1 MKKRVIAYVY
11 GVVAAAVASI
21 FALHWISPEVVSEH
35 LIGVFA
41 LTGVAF
47 IGTYLSYKTKG
58 STTGAVAFIPYLTA
72 LVLYPSWSTSVIVG
86 VGALLAEMV
95 KPKLAIKRAFNV
107 AQIVLSCSIGS
118 MVYVSLGGKALQDNA
133 AFNVIP
139 HTVAVFVFLTVNTS
153 SVAAVVSLA
162 EGKRFFRTWLEG
174 NAAGLVYDVGAVPVV
189 YAFAR
194 AYVDWGGVAVV
205 VLAMLLVG
213 LRLTYHSKYQLEQTN
228 EDLLRLFVQTVE
240 YRDPYTSGHSQRV
253 SKYSSIIADIC
264 GLPERKIERIAM
276 AALLHDVGK
285 IHEIFAPILMKPG
298 RLTPEERAI
307 MELHPIKSAELVEK
321 ISALADIV
329 PAVRHHHENWDG
341 TGYPDQL
348 VGKEIP
354 LGSRIIMFADTIDAM
369 TTDRPYRKALGE
381 AEVRLELAKY
391 RGIQFDPE
399 ICDVLMASP
408 DFYRLFDK
416 SDSGRVRS
424 LTQRLEA
431 LVKGRVK
438 ATAVA

>member
-1 MKKRVIAYVY
+1 MT
-11 GVVAAAVASI
+11 
-21 FALHWISPEVVSEH
+21 F
-35 LIGVFA
+35 
-41 LTGVAF
+41 VAF

-58 STTGAVAFIPYLTA
+58 STNGAVAFIPYLTA

-86 VGALLAEMV
+86 LGALLAEMV

-107 AQIVLSCSIGS
+107 AQIVLSCSAGS
-118 MVYVSLGGKALQDNA
+118 LAYIASGGKALQADS
-133 AFNVIP
+133 AFHIVP
-139 HTVAVFVFLTVNTS
+139 HTIAVFVFLGVNTS

-162 EGKRFFRTWLEG
+162 EGKRFLKTWLEG
-174 NAAGLVYDVGAVPVV
+174 NAAGLLYDIGAVPVV

-194 AYVDWGGVAVV
+194 AYVDWGPVAVV

-253 SKYSSIIADIC
+253 SRYASIIADLC

-276 AALLHDVGK
+276 AGLLHDVGK
-285 IHEIFAPILMKPG
+285 IHEIFAPILSKPG
-298 RLTPEERAI
+298 RLTSEERAI

-321 ISALADIV
+321 ISALEDIV
-329 PAVRHHHENWDG
+329 PDVRHHHENWDG
-341 TGYPDQL
+341 TGYPHQL
-348 VGKEIP
+348 SGKQIP

-369 TTDRPYRKALGE
+369 TTDRPYRKALCE
-381 AEVRLELAKY
+381 AEVRQELMKF
-391 RGIQFDPE
+391 RGTQFDPE
-399 ICDVLMASP
+399 ICDALMSSTE
-408 DFYRLFDK
+408 FYRLFDK

-424 LTQRLEA
+424 LTQRLEK
-431 LVKGRVK
+431 LVKGRAK
-438 ATAVA
+438 ASAVA